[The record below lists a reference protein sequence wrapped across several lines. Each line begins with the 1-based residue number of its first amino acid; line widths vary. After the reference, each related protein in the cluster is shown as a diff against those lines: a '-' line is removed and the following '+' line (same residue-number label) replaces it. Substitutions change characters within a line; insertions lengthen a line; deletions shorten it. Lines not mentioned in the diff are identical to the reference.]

1 MGNIWALCFS
11 KPQSMRVRLKI
22 WVNDSSEKGKTCVL
36 EPWVSGLWG
45 RLGEASRPHVRLS
58 RTQPEP
64 NAFIFRHEY
73 VCVQSCPTLCDPMD
87 CNQPGSSVH
96 GILQA
101 RILECVAVS
110 SCRGSSNPRIKP
122 TSLESPVLAGIFFTT
137 VPPGKPS
144 VFRIWTLIL
153 KSVCRSGLGE

>member
-1 MGNIWALCFS
+1 MRVGNIWALCFS

-45 RLGEASRPHVRLS
+45 WLGEASRPHVRLS

-101 RILECVAVS
+101 RILFFWQEYWSGMLFPPLGDIPDPWIETWVSCVAGRLLS
-110 SCRGSSNPRIKP
+110 
-122 TSLESPVLAGIFFTT
+122 E
-137 VPPGKPS
+137 PPGKPK
-144 VFRIWTLIL
+144 V
-153 KSVCRSGLGE
+153 